1 MTPTR
6 RHPAEVTSDRL
17 LEHYEK
23 WFDRLSG
30 EERDAISK
38 VRNALQNIAEE
49 DESAADDY
57 RSARNSWRRT
67 G

>member
-1 MTPTR
+1 MSDR
-6 RHPAEVTSDRL
+6 RHPAEVTAARL
-17 LEHYEK
+17 LTHYEG

-30 EERDAISK
+30 EERDAIST
-38 VRNALQNIAEE
+38 VRHALYGIADE
-49 DESAADDY
+49 DEQPADH

>member
-1 MTPTR
+1 MRDR
-6 RHPAEVTSDRL
+6 RHPAEVTADRL

-23 WFDRLSG
+23 WNGRLSG
-30 EERDAISK
+30 SELDAISI

-49 DESAADDY
+49 DEAAAGDH